1 MNTMLLAFCY
11 LVLLIIISP
20 LVQKSQKPTNNIR
33 LIEVYEPINE
43 PEEDEVIDTDQY
55 ETVAD
60 TIIQVFTSYPY
71 EDKREKIVSLL
82 RTLSEIDDTSDF
94 LETHQE
100 VHEFIF
106 SSSA

>member
-20 LVQKSQKPTNNIR
+20 LVQKSQKPVNNAR
-33 LIEVYEPINE
+33 YIEAYEPINE
-43 PEEDEVIDTDQY
+43 VEEVGNGDKDHY
-55 ETVAD
+55 ETIAD
-60 TIIQVFTSYPY
+60 TIIHVFTTYPY
-71 EDKREKIVSLL
+71 EDKREQIVSLL
-82 RTLSEIDDTSDF
+82 RMLSEVDDTSDF